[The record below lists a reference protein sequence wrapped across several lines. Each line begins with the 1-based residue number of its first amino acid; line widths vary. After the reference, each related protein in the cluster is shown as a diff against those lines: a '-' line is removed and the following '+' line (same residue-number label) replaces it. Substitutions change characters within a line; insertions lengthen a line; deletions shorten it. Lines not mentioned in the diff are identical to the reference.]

1 MCLGSSVSNCLQRFS
16 GISLGRNLWKE
27 KEKEDQKQRK
37 KERALGSRE
46 CEQLSS
52 KKATFGRLVTHMHAA
67 LLHCPKELASFFF
80 IR

>member
-1 MCLGSSVSNCLQRFS
+1 
-16 GISLGRNLWKE
+16 LWKQ

-37 KERALGSRE
+37 KERALESRE
-46 CEQLSS
+46 CEQLFS
-52 KKATFGRLVTHMHAA
+52 KKARSGRLVTYMHAA

>member
-1 MCLGSSVSNCLQRFS
+1 
-16 GISLGRNLWKE
+16 LWKE

-52 KKATFGRLVTHMHAA
+52 KKATFGRLVTHMHAT